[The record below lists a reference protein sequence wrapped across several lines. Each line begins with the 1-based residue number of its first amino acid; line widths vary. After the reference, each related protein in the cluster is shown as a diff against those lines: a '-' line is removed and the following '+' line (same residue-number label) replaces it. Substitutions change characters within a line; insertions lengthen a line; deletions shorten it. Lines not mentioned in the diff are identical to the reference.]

1 MEGGKREE
9 AGQSSEKSFFVVDGD
24 DQGEDVERNE
34 IIGDFVPAPPVPL
47 KDQLEKDKV
56 FMVSLN
62 SISDLHSTCL
72 I

>member
-9 AGQSSEKSFFVVDGD
+9 AGQSSEKSFVVVDDD
-24 DQGEDVERNE
+24 DQEDVERNE

-56 FMVSLN
+56 FIV
-62 SISDLHSTCL
+62 IF
-72 I
+72 

>member
-24 DQGEDVERNE
+24 DQEDVERNE

-72 I
+72 N